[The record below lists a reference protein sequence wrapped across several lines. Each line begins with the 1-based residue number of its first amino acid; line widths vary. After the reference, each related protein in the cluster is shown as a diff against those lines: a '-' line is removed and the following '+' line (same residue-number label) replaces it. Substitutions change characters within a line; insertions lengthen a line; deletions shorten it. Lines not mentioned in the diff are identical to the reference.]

1 MNIVILMPY
10 FKQQIIYGGD
20 CMNDQDKKKFKL
32 GLLFAAAVIVIYSL
46 ITNFTSLGR
55 VIKGIISIL
64 SPLLLGILLS
74 LILGTPMGLFER
86 FLEFLNKKSKF
97 KKKLSEKAITMI
109 SLILAYLLAIGII
122 SFVFIILIPAIKDSV
137 NEIATAIKNAY
148 PVVSDFIRDQ
158 GIKMPSFDKISQY
171 VNLTT
176 IWQSLTSNA
185 GTIVD
190 TVISSVNGIITL
202 LANLVT
208 MIIFSV
214 YILANKKNLKRQSEK
229 LVRAYFK
236 EEKATKINY
245 VINLVTKTFSNFF
258 SGQCLEAIILGT
270 IFFVVMSIFRFPYA
284 PIISVV
290 IGITAFIPYVG
301 AFIGCIVGV
310 ILILLISPMKALIFA
325 IMFLIIQ
332 QLENNIIYPRVVGT
346 SVGLPA
352 IWTFAALI
360 VGGAVYGVVGMLVF
374 IPLTSILH
382 TLLRNDVKER
392 LSKKEA
398 LKNAEPDNEENK

>member
-1 MNIVILMPY
+1 
-10 FKQQIIYGGD
+10 
-20 CMNDQDKKKFKL
+20 MNDQDKKKFKN

-46 ITNFTSLGR
+46 ITNFTSLGG
-55 VIKGIISIL
+55 VIKGIVSIL
-64 SPLLLGILLS
+64 TPLLLGVLLS
-74 LILGTPMGLFER
+74 LILGTPMRLFEKL
-86 FLEFLNKKSKF
+86 FAFLNRKSKL
-97 KKKLSEKAITMI
+97 KKKLPEKAITMI
-109 SLILAYLLAIGII
+109 SLILTYLLAIGVI

-137 NEIATAIKNAY
+137 GEITVAVKDMY
-148 PVVSDFIRDQ
+148 PKVSEFIRDQ
-158 GIKMPSFDKISQY
+158 GIKMPSFEKISQY
-171 VNLTT
+171 VNLGT

-190 TVISSVNGIITL
+190 PVINSVNGIITL

-214 YILANKKNLKRQSEK
+214 YILANKKKLQRQSEK
-229 LVRAYFK
+229 LVQAYFK
-236 EEKATKINY
+236 EERAAKINY
-245 VINLVTKTFSNFF
+245 VIKLITKTFSNFF

-270 IFFVVMSIFRFPYA
+270 IFFIVMSIFRFPYA

-290 IGITAFIPYVG
+290 IGVTAFIPYVG

-310 ILILLISPMKALIFA
+310 ILILLISPMRALIFA

-352 IWTFAALI
+352 MWTFAALI

-374 IPLTSILH
+374 IPITSVLH
-382 TLLRNDVKER
+382 TLLKNDVNER
-392 LSKKEA
+392 LEKKNA
-398 LKNAEPDNEENK
+398 LKAQAEAQSANNEEK

>member
-1 MNIVILMPY
+1 
-10 FKQQIIYGGD
+10 
-20 CMNDQDKKKFKL
+20 MNDQDKKKFKN

-46 ITNFTSLGR
+46 ITNFTSLGG
-55 VIKGIISIL
+55 VIKGIVSIL
-64 SPLLLGILLS
+64 TPLLLGVLLS
-74 LILGTPMGLFER
+74 LILGTPMRLFEKL
-86 FLEFLNKKSKF
+86 FAFLNRKSKL
-97 KKKLSEKAITMI
+97 KKKLPEKAITMI
-109 SLILAYLLAIGII
+109 SLILTYLLAIGVI

-137 NEIATAIKNAY
+137 GEITVAVKDMY
-148 PVVSDFIRDQ
+148 PKVSEFIRDQ
-158 GIKMPSFDKISQY
+158 GIKMPSFEKISQY
-171 VNLTT
+171 VNLGT

-190 TVISSVNGIITL
+190 TVINSVNGIITL

-214 YILANKKNLKRQSEK
+214 YILANKKKLQRQSEK
-229 LVRAYFK
+229 LVQAYFK
-236 EEKATKINY
+236 EERAAKINY
-245 VINLVTKTFSNFF
+245 VIKLITKTFSNFF

-270 IFFVVMSIFRFPYA
+270 IFFIVMSIFRFPYA

-290 IGITAFIPYVG
+290 IGVTAFIPYVG

-310 ILILLISPMKALIFA
+310 ILILLISPMRALIFA

-352 IWTFAALI
+352 MWTFAALI

-374 IPLTSILH
+374 IPITSVLH
-382 TLLRNDVKER
+382 TLIKNDVNER
-392 LSKKEA
+392 LEKKNA
-398 LKNAEPDNEENK
+398 LKAQAEAQSANNEEK